1 MDHVRLDRHGRMI
14 SEENTM
20 INFKEIT
27 LEDRNWIIQKLK
39 EDDRQGCEFTFG
51 NNYIWRNIYRVEVAQ
66 VHGCCVIKFDAD
78 GDDCF
83 AYPVGAGDKQQVI
96 LDLIEDAKERGQKLR
111 LDSIL
116 KADREQI
123 EAWFPG
129 RFEIKEERDGFD
141 YIYTVEKLT
150 NLAGKK
156 LHGKRNHIARFK
168 DSHTWSYEPMTTE
181 NKAECLEMNRKW
193 CAREACKWNQDMSDE
208 LCAVRE
214 AVEHFEELQFCGGIL
229 RAEGEIVAFTIGE
242 PLNSDTFVVHIEKAF
257 PDIQGAYPMI
267 NQQFV
272 TNTCQQFRYV
282 NREDDTGA
290 EGLRKAKLSYYP
302 DILLQKYSAEYKG

>member
-1 MDHVRLDRHGRMI
+1 
-14 SEENTM
+14 M
-20 INFKEIT
+20 INFREIR
-27 LEDRNWIIQKLK
+27 LEDKEWMTQKLQ
-39 EDDRQGCEFTFG
+39 EDDRQGCEYTFG
-51 NNYIWRNIYRVEVAQ
+51 NNYIWRNIYRVEVAEL
-66 VHGCCVIKFDAD
+66 HDCCVIKFDAD

-83 AYPVGAGDKQQVI
+83 AYPIGNGDKRQVI

-116 KADREQI
+116 SQDKAQLE
-123 EAWFPG
+123 EWFPG
-129 RFEIKEERDGFD
+129 LFAVSEERDGFD

-150 NLAGKK
+150 KLAGKK

-168 DSHTWSYEPMTTE
+168 ENHEWSYEPMTTE
-181 NKAECLEMNRKW
+181 NKQECLEMNRKW
-193 CAREACKWNQDMSDE
+193 CDRVACKWNQDMSDE
-208 LCAVRE
+208 FCAVQE
-214 AVEHFEELQFCGGIL
+214 AVAHFEELQLSGGVL
-229 RAEGEIVAFTIGE
+229 RAEGEVVAFTIGE
-242 PLNSDTFVVHIEKAF
+242 PLNSNTFVVHVEKAF

-272 TNTCQQFRYV
+272 EHTCQEFQYV

-302 DILLQKYSAEYKG
+302 DILLEKYSAEYTG

>member
-1 MDHVRLDRHGRMI
+1 
-14 SEENTM
+14 M
-20 INFKEIT
+20 INFREIT
-27 LEDRNWIIQKLK
+27 LEDKEWMTRKLQ
-39 EDDRQGCEFTFG
+39 EDDRQGCEYTFG
-51 NNYIWRNIYRVEVAQ
+51 NNYIWRNIYRVEVAEL
-66 VHGCCVIKFDAD
+66 HDCCVIKFDAD

-83 AYPVGAGDKQQVI
+83 AYPIGKGDKRQVI

-116 KADREQI
+116 SQDKAQLE
-123 EAWFPG
+123 EWFPG
-129 RFEIKEERDGFD
+129 LFTVCEERDGFD

-150 NLAGKK
+150 KLAGKK

-168 DSHTWSYEPMTTE
+168 ENHEWSYEPMTAE
-181 NKAECLEMNRKW
+181 NKQECLEMNRKW
-193 CAREACKWNQDMSDE
+193 CDRAACKWNQDMSDE
-208 LCAVRE
+208 FCAVQE
-214 AVEHFEELQFCGGIL
+214 AVAHFEELQLSGGVL
-229 RAEGEIVAFTIGE
+229 RAEGEVVAFTIGE
-242 PLNSDTFVVHIEKAF
+242 PLNSDTFVVHVEKAF

-272 TNTCQQFRYV
+272 EHTCQEFQYV

-302 DILLQKYSAEYKG
+302 DILLEKYSAEYTG